1 MENDSKK
8 PAGFIFAQC
17 FVVWRVSFKQT
28 LTIMCMHLQVKALL
42 LSVSC
47 VDDAAVI
54 RADKNVYLR

>member
-1 MENDSKK
+1 
-8 PAGFIFAQC
+8 
-17 FVVWRVSFKQT
+17 
-28 LTIMCMHLQVKALL
+28 MCLHLQEKALL